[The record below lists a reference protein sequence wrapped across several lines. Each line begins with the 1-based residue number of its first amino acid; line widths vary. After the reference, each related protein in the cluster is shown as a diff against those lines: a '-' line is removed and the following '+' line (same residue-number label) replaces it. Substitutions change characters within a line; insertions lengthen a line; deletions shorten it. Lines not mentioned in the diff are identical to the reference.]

1 MTIGQDRGI
10 DEQNTGSPEHSP
22 RILVVDDA
30 KENVIILSGLVKK
43 FGQVSFALDGETAIR
58 NAEQVLPDLI
68 LLDIE
73 MPGMDGLEVLR
84 RLRAHDNLHT
94 VPVIFVTG
102 HSELNDEEA
111 GLKLGAND
119 YIAKPFNPTVVD
131 VRVKTQ
137 LMLRRYAWEL
147 EQANQKLEILANT
160 DYLTGAYNRRYF
172 LNQLD
177 SELLRCKRYNRDATV
192 MVLHLDHIINAN
204 NSHGYNLR
212 DEGLVKTYNSV
223 KHVLRV
229 QDTLGRIGSDEF
241 ALLIP
246 ETNLK
251 GAKALA
257 DRILTE
263 VRNTQFVP
271 KDGVSRCTIS
281 IGIAPLNRDSL
292 SGIDVLNRADNALY
306 IAIHSGHQDDIVVD
320 STAERTAL

>member
-1 MTIGQDRGI
+1 MTIN
-10 DEQNTGSPEHSP
+10 QNREPSEKSTGSPAYSP

-58 NAEQVLPDLI
+58 NAEQILPDLI

-73 MPGMDGLEVLR
+73 MPGLDGLEVLR
-84 RLRAHDNLHT
+84 RLRAHDRLHT
-94 VPVIFVTG
+94 IPVIFVTSR
-102 HSELNDEEA
+102 SEMNDEEA

-119 YIAKPFNPTVVD
+119 YITKPFNPTVVD
-131 VRVKTQ
+131 VRVKNQ
-137 LMLRRYAWEL
+137 LVLRRYAWEL
-147 EQANQKLEILANT
+147 EQANKKLENLANT

-192 MVLHLDHIINAN
+192 MVLHLGHIINAN
-204 NSHGYNLR
+204 NRQGYNLR
-212 DEGLVKTYNSV
+212 DESLVKTYNSV
-223 KHVLRV
+223 KQVLRV

-246 ETNLK
+246 ETNLN

-257 DRILTE
+257 DRILSE
-263 VRNTQFVP
+263 VRSTQIQTGN
-271 KDGVSRCTIS
+271 GVSRCTTS
-281 IGIAPLNRDSL
+281 IGMAPLNKDAQ
-292 SGIDVLNRADNALY
+292 SGIDVLNQAGNALY
-306 IAIHSGHQDDIVVD
+306 LAAHSGHQDDIVVD
-320 STAERTAL
+320 STAERTIL